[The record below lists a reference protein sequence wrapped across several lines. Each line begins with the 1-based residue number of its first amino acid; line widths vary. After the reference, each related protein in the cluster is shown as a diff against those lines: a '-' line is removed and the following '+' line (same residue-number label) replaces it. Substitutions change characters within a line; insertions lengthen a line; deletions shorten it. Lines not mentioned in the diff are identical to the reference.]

1 MNMEFNLT
9 RISFPIRCMSH
20 ESSLKIIANNFSTL
34 PFYLGKAAQLASE
47 PIERLKM
54 VIAKDLSTVVYNIS
68 FEKPLNP
75 ILGET
80 FQARGRDGAHI
91 FME

>member
-1 MNMEFNLT
+1 MNGEFNLT

-20 ESSLKIIANNFSTL
+20 ETALVIIAKNFSCL
-34 PFYLGKAAQLASE
+34 PYYYSKASKATD
-47 PIERLKM
+47 PVERIKM
-54 VIAKDLSTVVYNIS
+54 LICAEIACTVYNKG

-80 FQARGRDGAHI
+80 FQARG
-91 FME
+91 

>member
-1 MNMEFNLT
+1 MT
-9 RISFPIRCMSH
+9 RISFPIRCMSP
-20 ESSLKIIANNFSTL
+20 ESSLISFARNFSTL
-34 PFYLGKAAQLASE
+34 PFYLGKAAKLADQ

-54 VIAKDLSTVVYNIS
+54 VICADISTPIYNKS

-80 FQARGRDGAHI
+80 FEARGHD
-91 FME
+91 